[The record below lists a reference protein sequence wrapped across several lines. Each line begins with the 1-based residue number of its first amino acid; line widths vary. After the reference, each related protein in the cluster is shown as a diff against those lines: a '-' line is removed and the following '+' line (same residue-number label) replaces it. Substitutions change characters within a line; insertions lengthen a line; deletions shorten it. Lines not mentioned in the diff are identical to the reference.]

1 MSVSMNYFT
10 AFMDVL
16 LKPSEFFRKISPENN
31 FIHAL
36 IFSIVFLLITTLVG
50 DFFETIYIIEELT
63 IPGTIFFTEM
73 LHLLVINASFT
84 MGNIISFKLLG
95 GEGSYKDTFIIMAY
109 STAVMPIEYLPMS
122 PINILMGIYWVHI
135 CSRGGQFVH
144 NLSYWKSFFTVLAGS
159 FVFSFLFDFTIIGFF
174 YAL

>member
-1 MSVSMNYFT
+1 MSVVMNYFT
-10 AFMDVL
+10 VFMDVL
-16 LKPSEFFRKISPENN
+16 LKPSEFFRKISRENN

-50 DFFETIYIIEELT
+50 DFFETMYIIEELT

-109 STAVMPIEYLPMS
+109 STVVMPIEYLPMS

-159 FVFSFLFDFTIIGFF
+159 FVFSFLFDFTIIGFV